1 MSADMETAL
10 KADMETALKADM
22 ETALKAQVR
31 DNVCRHGDGLEGAG
45 QG

>member
-10 KADMETALKADM
+10 KADMETALKA
-22 ETALKAQVR
+22 QGR
-31 DNVCRHGDGLEGAG
+31 DNVCRHGDGLEDTG

>member
-1 MSADMETAL
+1 MS
-10 KADMETALKADM
+10 ADM

-31 DNVCRHGDGLEGAG
+31 DNVCRHGDGLEGTG

>member
-10 KADMETALKADM
+10 KA
-22 ETALKAQVR
+22 QGR
-31 DNVCRHGDGLEGAG
+31 DNVCRHGDGLEDTG

>member
-10 KADMETALKADM
+10 KA
-22 ETALKAQVR
+22 QVK
-31 DNVCRHGDGLEGAG
+31 DNVCRHGDGLEGRHGDGLEGTG

>member
-10 KADMETALKADM
+10 KADMETALKAG
-22 ETALKAQVR
+22 
-31 DNVCRHGDGLEGAG
+31 HGDGLEGTG

>member
-1 MSADMETAL
+1 MSV
-10 KADMETALKADM
+10 DM

-31 DNVCRHGDGLEGAG
+31 DNVCRHGDGLEGTG